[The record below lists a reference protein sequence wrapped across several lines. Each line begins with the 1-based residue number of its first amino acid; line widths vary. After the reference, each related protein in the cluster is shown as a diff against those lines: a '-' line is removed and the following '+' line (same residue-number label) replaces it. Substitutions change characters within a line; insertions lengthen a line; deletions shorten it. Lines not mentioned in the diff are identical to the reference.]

1 MIVGI
6 GFDLESIARIE
17 AMLER
22 FGQRALDR
30 LFTPSEQS
38 YANARGRP
46 AMHYAARF
54 AAKEAAFKAL
64 AGSGEA
70 HRIGWKD
77 IEVQREDRRPPA
89 VRFFGGAA
97 KRALALG
104 VVRAHLTLS
113 HTQDTAGAVII
124 LEGTPPL

>member
-6 GFDLESIARIE
+6 GFDLESISRIE

-30 LFTPSEQS
+30 LFTHTEQT
-38 YANARGRP
+38 YAGARGRP

-64 AGSGEA
+64 AGSDDA

-77 IEVQREDRRPPA
+77 IEVRREERRPPTLH
-89 VRFFGGAA
+89 FTGMAA
-97 KRALALG
+97 QRAAELG
-104 VVRAHLTLS
+104 VTRRHLTLS
-113 HTQDTAGAVII
+113 HTGDTAGAVVI
-124 LEGTPPL
+124 LER